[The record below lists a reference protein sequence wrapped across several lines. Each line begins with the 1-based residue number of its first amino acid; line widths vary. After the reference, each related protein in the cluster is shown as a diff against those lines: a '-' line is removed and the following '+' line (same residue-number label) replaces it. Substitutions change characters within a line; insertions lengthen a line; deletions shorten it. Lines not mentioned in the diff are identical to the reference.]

1 MRPCRQSQLGGA
13 LVVVIAGL
21 ALLTALALGAS
32 ALMRASAGGARD
44 DVEIATARLAAES
57 GFALALAELVDGPE
71 GARHGGE
78 ARTLSHGTARLT
90 VAISDEAGRID
101 LNAAPP
107 VLLAGV
113 FTAAGAD
120 AGLAQS
126 MAAAIETRRKTARYV
141 HVAELRT
148 LPGVTPDL
156 FGASAPALTVYGGTA
171 GIDPRV
177 AMEPALRAIPGLD
190 RREVESYVATRARV
204 GAAAPVSGGGY
215 FVDSPAS
222 AYRIAVLAELPGGAR
237 HRLVAIVRL
246 TQEPRRPYV
255 VVAWE

>member
-1 MRPCRQSQLGGA
+1 MTARVRAQRGGA

-57 GFALALAELVDGPE
+57 GFALALAALVDGPE
-71 GARHGGE
+71 GARHDGE
-78 ARTLSHGTARLT
+78 ARTLSHGAARLT
-90 VAISDEAGRID
+90 IAISDEAGRVD

-107 VLLAGV
+107 ALIAGV
-113 FTAAGAD
+113 FAAAGAD
-120 AGLAQS
+120 TGLAQS
-126 MAAAIETRRKTARYV
+126 VAAAIDARRKTLRYV
-141 HVAELRT
+141 HIAELRA
-148 LPGVTPDL
+148 LPSMTPEL
-156 FGASAPALTVYGGTA
+156 FTASAPVLTVHGGTV

-177 AMEPALRAIPGLD
+177 ATESALRAIPGLD
-190 RREVESYVATRARV
+190 RREIESYLATRARV
-204 GAAAPVSGGGY
+204 GAAAPASGRGF
-215 FVDSPAS
+215 FVDSPVS
-222 AYRIAVLAELPGGAR
+222 AYRIAVLAELPGGVR

-246 TQEPRRPYV
+246 TQEPRRPYI

>member
-1 MRPCRQSQLGGA
+1 MTRDRGRERGGA

-57 GFALALAELVDGPE
+57 GFALALAALVDGPE
-71 GARHGGE
+71 GARHDGE
-78 ARTLSHGTARLT
+78 VRTLSHGAARLT
-90 VAISDEAGRID
+90 IAISDEAGRID

-107 VLLAGV
+107 ALLAGV
-113 FTAAGAD
+113 FASAGAD

-126 MAAAIETRRKTARYV
+126 LAAAIEARRKTARYV
-141 HVAELRT
+141 HIAELRA
-148 LPGVTPDL
+148 LPGMTPEL
-156 FGASAPALTVYGGTA
+156 FAASAPVLTVHGGTA

-177 AMEPALRAIPGLD
+177 ATEPALRAVPGLD
-190 RREVESYVATRARV
+190 RREIDAYLATRARV
-204 GAAAPVSGGGY
+204 GAAAPVSGRAF

-222 AYRIAVLAELPGGAR
+222 VYRIAILAELPGGAR
-237 HRLVAIVRL
+237 HRLTTIVRL
-246 TQEPRRPYV
+246 TQEPRRPYL